1 MPILRAVET
10 FIIVIDF
17 IKLQGYNSADAMS
30 FVTKHCDGQ
39 PHLKI
44 WTAAADAHEPA
55 KPGSRGICGP
65 TTETVD
71 EGTGRGH

>member
-1 MPILRAVET
+1 MPIFRAVET

-39 PHLKI
+39 PHLRI
-44 WTAAADAHEPA
+44 VRRVRA
-55 KPGSRGICGP
+55 RL
-65 TTETVD
+65 
-71 EGTGRGH
+71 TGQTRL